1 MLTFYRKR
9 ASQKAISPPPP
20 SLSIWEPLLTH
31 LSNTTMPD
39 LSSVLSTQIIDIL
52 LNPSTSSVQ
61 SQGPQGFNPSA
72 DLISLNEDERDA
84 SGESESYR
92 WGLAVWLLY
101 FWRNNLS
108 ENPLKLTE
116 EERKAIYRRLA
127 LTLLH
132 KYDDP
137 M

>member
-1 MLTFYRKR
+1 
-9 ASQKAISPPPP
+9 
-20 SLSIWEPLLTH
+20 
-31 LSNTTMPD
+31 MPE

-52 LNPSTSSVQ
+52 LNPSASSVQ

-84 SGESESYR
+84 YGESESYR